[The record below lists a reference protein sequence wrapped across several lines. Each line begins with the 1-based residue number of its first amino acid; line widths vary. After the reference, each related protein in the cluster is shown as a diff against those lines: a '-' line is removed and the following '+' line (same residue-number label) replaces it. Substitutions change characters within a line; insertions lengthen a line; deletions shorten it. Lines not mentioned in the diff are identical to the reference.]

1 MLISEIDINHLR
13 VSELKYLRTALDAV
27 RLERLASC
35 FHNADDQDI
44 QTVVLL

>member
-1 MLISEIDINHLR
+1 MDINHLR
-13 VSELKYLRTALDAV
+13 ISELKCLRTAPDAV

-44 QTVVLL
+44 QTEVLL